1 MERAEQSA
9 RSMLLRGEKIA
20 IDKWQ
25 TTGYHIARNAQAHSS
40 SGSGRRPL
48 KAEITGST
56 PVCATRKR
64 QGISLLVFFFS
75 PIPFTLANLL

>member
-25 TTGYHIARNAQAHSS
+25 TTGYHIARNTQAHSS
-40 SGSGRRPL
+40 SGPGRRPL

-56 PVCATRKR
+56 PVCATKKDKEST
-64 QGISLLVFFFS
+64 SLSFS
-75 PIPFTLANLL
+75 FHLSPSP